1 MMRSVTSPADLY
13 LDLLARCLTRD
24 LFLDEEVR
32 NVDLRT
38 WPGGEPDG
46 LRRPAAGAGLAGRA
60 PRGRP

>member
-24 LFLDEEVR
+24 LYLDEEVR

-38 WPGGEPDG
+38 WPGGEPEG
-46 LRRPAAGAGLAGRA
+46 LRALLREQRWRGRA
-60 PRGRP
+60 ARGRP